1 MGRLAGV
8 LLWLLS
14 VWVSTAFAGERVA
27 LVIGNSAYKSAPLT
41 NPRNDAEAMAT
52 LLGKAGFEVD
62 RQLDTGLSDLQSA
75 VERFGKTIRDP
86 KVKFGLFYYAG
97 HGLQQ
102 DWRNYLVPTT
112 ANIRT
117 AADVPKQTVDIS
129 QLLRYM
135 EQSQGRSF
143 LVILDA
149 CRDDPFAGSFRPA
162 AAGLSQF
169 DAPVGSL
176 LAYATSPG
184 NVAEDGEGQ
193 NGLYTGHL
201 LREFAVAGARIEDAF
216 KRVRLNVRIAS
227 KGRQIP
233 WESTSLEEDVYLF
246 PLRSKALTDTERDQ
260 LLEKEINHW
269 LRVKNSDDP
278 EVLATFIREY
288 PSGYASELAQSRMNR
303 MLAAMAER
311 EDRRLQ
317 SAAESIK
324 AEQLR
329 LALAQQAKEQ
339 AERERAVIAT
349 AALFEAA
356 RIAAEQARAA
366 EEAARQIA
374 LAKIEAARIAAEL
387 AEAQRQAIAAAR
399 AEMARKAAAELAAQ
413 REREEQQRLAKAQQ
427 LQEEQARQQAAVTAA
442 QLQEAER
449 LKALRL
455 EQEAQQ
461 LAREKAQAEQKRL
474 ALAALAEEQ
483 AIREQAVK
491 EAAMMVEAARLAAE
505 QSRAA
510 EDAARLATSARLE
523 SARLAAAKAESD
535 RLMFERTK
543 AEQLAQRLAQLEASQ
558 TKALAAQVSLVPTPF
573 FKGYSEFQRHFTVG
587 DEYTIRVVDQLTK
600 AAKPLVMKVTQVDL
614 NAERVTYNDG
624 EFASDLMGNTTTNQR
639 GLFSTPRQFYPAE
652 LIVGKKWQTRFK
664 QSRPNGVS
672 YTYQY
677 DLKVVGRESVTVPA
691 GTFDCYK
698 IEARG
703 FNMEL
708 SAYLERNIWVSPGIS
723 ADIAHEIKVRLRNGR
738 MEQNDRQE
746 LMTYTQ
752 QNRSAVN
759 TASN

>member
-413 REREEQQRLAKAQQ
+413 REREEQHRLAKAQQ